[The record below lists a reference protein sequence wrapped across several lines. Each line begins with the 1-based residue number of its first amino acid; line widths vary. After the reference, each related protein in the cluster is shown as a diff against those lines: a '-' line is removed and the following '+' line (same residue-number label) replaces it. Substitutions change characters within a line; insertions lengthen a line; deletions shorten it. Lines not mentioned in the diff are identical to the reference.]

1 MVKTLKGISVKFVL
15 ILVVF
20 ISFNCKQEVK
30 QSVGQDEVETPEYYT
45 EDYRPQFHFTPEE
58 KWMNDPN
65 GLVYNNGVYHLF
77 YQYHPDSTVWG
88 PMHWGHAVSE
98 DMMKW
103 HHKPVALFPDEHG
116 FIFSGSAVIDQ
127 NNTAGFGTDDNPAM
141 VAIFTYHNMAG
152 EQAGTKDFQT
162 QGIAYSLDN
171 GDSWTKYE
179 GNPVVENTGIKDFR
193 DPKVFWNEQE
203 KNWTMLLVAGDHLQ
217 IWSSPNLKTWKKV
230 SEFGKD
236 TGAHGGVWECPDLF
250 PLKIEGSDEVKW
262 VLLISINP
270 GAPNGGSG
278 TQYFIGDFDGKTF
291 TTDQTEN
298 RWIDLG
304 RDNYAGVTYNEA
316 PNNERIFIGWMSNW
330 DYAGDTPT
338 EKWRSAMT
346 VPRELTLRK
355 VGDDVSL
362 FNYPVTAFEKYVA
375 LAYPESELQIQ
386 PDRKSLMVHY
396 FKATQGDITP
406 DNFTDFII
414 GYYNNLT
421 NALANK
427 AIQSNTDAL
436 DAQIEKIEWI
446 KEWVRVAMAYQKDNN
461 TYSQAQNRFYGGEMS
476 CAGQL
481 YSPMVGLIA
490 KTPLEAYQ
498 KAYDLSLFDIGY
510 AKDITA
516 LVSTMTHMAMRTQD
530 LDSIMNAPKFVD
542 PVGYADSRLVGRIPT
557 VILDDAQQ
565 NVRLINELILDTIF
579 IKDTLIYKVP
589 NGFSGSKQDWV
600 RQEMIYELLEE
611 EERNIAFHSAEIWQ
625 ILVTALEF
633 GQGNFEKTM
642 QFIVNYGRDNDTV
655 AAVAGMILGAKLGY
669 KALPPQWRETVLRVN
684 RENIDIDLEALAQEM
699 VP

>member
-1 MVKTLKGISVKFVL
+1 MKYLLVLLFICSIGCKSKVEKFEISSPVSSIYLDGAAPLADSVYYDKVL
-15 ILVVF
+15 GAIV
-20 ISFNCKQEVK
+20 
-30 QSVGQDEVETPEYYT
+30 
-45 EDYRPQFHFTPEE
+45 
-58 KWMNDPN
+58 
-65 GLVYNNGVYHLF
+65 
-77 YQYHPDSTVWG
+77 
-88 PMHWGHAVSE
+88 
-98 DMMKW
+98 
-103 HHKPVALFPDEHG
+103 
-116 FIFSGSAVIDQ
+116 GSAIGDAMGASTEMWHRKDIQLRYGYIKGLTPAVREQ
-127 NNTAGFGTDDNPAM
+127 SPEGTWEHNLLAGATTDD
-141 VAIFTYHNMAG
+141 T
-152 EQAGTKDFQT
+152 
-162 QGIAYSLDN
+162 
-171 GDSWTKYE
+171 
-179 GNPVVENTGIKDFR
+179 
-193 DPKVFWNEQE
+193 
-203 KNWTMLLVAGDHLQ
+203 
-217 IWSSPNLKTWKKV
+217 
-230 SEFGKD
+230 
-236 TGAHGGVWECPDLF
+236 
-250 PLKIEGSDEVKW
+250 
-262 VLLISINP
+262 
-270 GAPNGGSG
+270 
-278 TQYFIGDFDGKTF
+278 
-291 TTDQTEN
+291 
-298 RWIDLG
+298 RW
-304 RDNYAGVTYNEA
+304 
-316 PNNERIFIGWMSNW
+316 
-330 DYAGDTPT
+330 
-338 EKWRSAMT
+338 
-346 VPRELTLRK
+346 
-355 VGDDVSL
+355 
-362 FNYPVTAFEKYVA
+362 
-375 LAYPESELQIQ
+375 
-386 PDRKSLMVHY
+386 KSLMVHY